1 MNITETGLLLRLF
14 HARGIGSALLRRVL
28 TAGAGAEINEGLIVQ
43 SCTDKEE
50 RQAVLSCLR
59 AVDHEQARQQS
70 CAIEATL
77 RWLECNTHHLLS
89 VNDADYPPLLR
100 QIPDYPPLLFVKGDV
115 ASLRRPMLAIVGS
128 RSSTAYGRSVAYRIA
143 AGIADMGLLVCSGL
157 ASGIDTQAHI
167 AALDAGSNTVAVLGN
182 GLASVYPTANRK
194 LADRIVDTTRP
205 VGGALLSEMP
215 LDAGPVA
222 SHFPQRNRI
231 ISGMSLGV
239 CVVEANMRSGSLITA
254 RLALEQNRDVFAVP
268 GSINSPVS
276 RGCHRLL
283 RHGAVLTES
292 AHDIVEHIRTLCQAQ
307 MAMAYPDFKVA
318 ASAPCAGHPMSSS
331 PTSLPAFLSN
341 PAARCHA
348 TSGSTHSES
357 LPDGCQTVYA
367 ELCQDATT
375 VDALLVR
382 TGMAVAELSE
392 KLLQL
397 ELAGFVS
404 RQGNRWQR
412 Q

>member
-1 MNITETGLLLRLF
+1 MDIRKTGLLLRLF

-28 TAGAGAEINEGLIVQ
+28 TEATEDDISPDLIIQ
-43 SCTDKEE
+43 SCTDKDE
-50 RQAVLSCLR
+50 RQAVLSCLQQTNKVEAERVSR
-59 AVDHEQARQQS
+59 AIDH
-70 CAIEATL
+70 TL
-77 RWLECNTHHLLS
+77 HWLECDGHHLLT

-100 QIPDYPPLLFVKGDV
+100 QIPDYPPLLLIKGDV

-128 RSSTAYGRSVAYRIA
+128 RSCTAYGRSVAYRIA
-143 AGIADMGLLVCSGL
+143 AEISDMGLLVCSGL
-157 ASGIDTQAHI
+157 ASGIDTQAHV

-182 GLASVYPTANRK
+182 GLASVYPSANRG
-194 LADRIVDTTRP
+194 LAQRIVDSTLP
-205 VGGALLSEMP
+205 VAGALISEMP

-254 RLALEQNRDVFAVP
+254 RLALEQNREVFAVP

-283 RHGAVLTES
+283 RQGAVLTES
-292 AHDIVEHIRTLCQAQ
+292 ADDIVDHIRAMCQTH
-307 MAMAYPDFKVA
+307 MAMAYPDF
-318 ASAPCAGHPMSSS
+318 
-331 PTSLPAFLSN
+331 
-341 PAARCHA
+341 CHA
-348 TSGSTHSES
+348 AVHRHVATGPAHDEP
-357 LPDGCQTVYA
+357 LPDGCQGVY
-367 ELCQDATT
+367 EQLCQDTATI
-375 VDALLVR
+375 DALMVR
-382 TGMAVAELSE
+382 TGLAVAELSE
-392 KLLQL
+392 KLLRL
-397 ELAGFVS
+397 ELAGLVI